1 VLSSAR
7 RGRRQSNGNKESR
20 RKLKRGS
27 TAWRRWRILV
37 QHREMFEGRNGQ
49 ETQRFP
55 THGYEKKKNERQMF
69 NGKKIQGEELTVCQE
84 VKGRRERRGKNQ
96 WCCVS
101 ERGKKRRLDASG
113 GTARN
118 TCKIQDAICHEI

>member
-55 THGYEKKKNERQMF
+55 THGYEKKKTSDKCLM
-69 NGKKIQGEELTVCQE
+69 GKRFKE
-84 VKGRRERRGKNQ
+84 KN
-96 WCCVS
+96 
-101 ERGKKRRLDASG
+101 
-113 GTARN
+113 
-118 TCKIQDAICHEI
+118 